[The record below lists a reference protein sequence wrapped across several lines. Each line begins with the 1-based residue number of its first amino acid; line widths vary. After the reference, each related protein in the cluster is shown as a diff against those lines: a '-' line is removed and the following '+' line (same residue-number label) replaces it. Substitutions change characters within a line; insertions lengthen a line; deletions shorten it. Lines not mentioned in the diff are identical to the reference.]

1 MIYMAMCES
10 HSCSPLVKSTADAA
24 EAGNALMQE
33 RRKDMA
39 KMVSKLGEDGK
50 IAIR

>member
-1 MIYMAMCES
+1 MAEQQFS
-10 HSCSPLVKSTADAA
+10 
-24 EAGNALMQE
+24 ALQE

-39 KMVSKLGEDGK
+39 KMVSKLGEEGK